1 MFLVNQV
8 FFSDRFH
15 VVERGS
21 MDSTKLSENDGQGI
35 KFHDTLNVVLEVEAL
50 LKMLCLADT
59 SNLWIQNQREL
70 PGLQS
75 APYYNVL
82 RTPHGYMPSHTAH
95 TSVNAAASLTCN
107 SKACAIVLH
116 SLLQWQTHII

>member
-15 VVERGS
+15 VVERVPV
-21 MDSTKLSENDGQGI
+21 NA
-35 KFHDTLNVVLEVEAL
+35 LEVAGSTTGLEDSSRIEY
-50 LKMLCLADT
+50 KDDNIYVQNQQADT
-59 SNLWIQNQREL
+59 SNPWIQNRREL

-75 APYYNVL
+75 APCYNML

-95 TSVNAAASLTCN
+95 TSVNAAASQ
-107 SKACAIVLH
+107 S
-116 SLLQWQTHII
+116 SYMQF